1 MVERLLIHVFVIGLW
16 CNGSTEDFGSSDSG
30 SNPDSLV
37 VFLLCKFLRKD
48 VMMMDYMI
56 VNPQKTLYIR
66 TDGGQPVTCS
76 KQNRQGFEYSKA
88 CNILAHLPKKLH
100 KFHFR
105 VEAIPEIGVSPSGK
119 SSPIKHEKQPTP
131 KYIKMPY
138 EVSNEVQGWLDRVKE
153 CNGLAKDAASRKSE
167 LLSQLSNV
175 DRELSNCLHEIE
187 LTGNM
192 NACDGYKEYKRA
204 KTILKRR
211 RIIKDE
217 LSVVD
222 SILTS
227 NLQSMATDRIQKVVN
242 GLGKRKFMIRDVDLD
257 EIYIE
262 G

>member
-76 KQNRQGFEYSKA
+76 KQNRQRFEYSKA

-119 SSPIKHEKQPTP
+119 SSSIKHEKQPTP

-138 EVSNEVQGWLDRVKE
+138 EVPNEVQGWLDRVKE

-175 DRELSNCLHEIE
+175 DKELSNCLHEIE

-204 KTILKRR
+204 KTILKKR
-211 RIIKDE
+211 RIVKDE

-227 NLQSMATDRIQKVVN
+227 NLQSMETDRIQKVVD
-242 GLGKRKFMIRDVDLD
+242 GLSKRKFTIRDVDLD
-257 EIYIE
+257 KIYIE
-262 G
+262 D

>member
-1 MVERLLIHVFVIGLW
+1 MDFDSMIT
-16 CNGSTEDFGSSDSG
+16 GSI
-30 SNPDSLV
+30 PVSLV
-37 VFLLCKFLRKD
+37 VFLLCKFIRKG
-48 VMMMDYMI
+48 VIIVDYVI

-66 TDGGQPVTCS
+66 TENGQPITCS
-76 KQNRQGFEYSKA
+76 KQNRQRFEYSKA

-105 VEAIPEIGVSPSGK
+105 VEAIPEIGVSPPSV
-119 SSPIKHEKQPTP
+119 SSSIKHEQPTP

-138 EVSNEVQGWLDRVKE
+138 EVPNEVQEWLDRVKE

-167 LLSQLSNV
+167 LLLQLSNV
-175 DRELSNCLHEIE
+175 DKELSNCLHEIE
-187 LTGNM
+187 LTGSM
-192 NACDGYKEYKRA
+192 NACNGYKEYRRT
-204 KTILKRR
+204 KTILERR
-211 RIIKDE
+211 RVIKDE

-227 NLQSMATDRIQKVVN
+227 NLQSIATDRIQKVVN
-242 GLGKRKFMIRDVDLD
+242 GLSKRKFVVRDVDLD

>member
-1 MVERLLIHVFVIGLW
+1 MVERLLIRVNIIGLQ
-16 CNGSTEDFGSSDSG
+16 CNGSTEDFGSLNSG
-30 SNPDSLV
+30 SIPEDLV
-37 VFLLCKFLRKD
+37 VFLLCKFMGKD
-48 VMMMDYMI
+48 VVSVDYVI
-56 VNPQKTLYIR
+56 ANPQKTLYIR

-76 KQNRQGFEYSKA
+76 KQNRQRFEYSKA

-100 KFHFR
+100 KFHFK
-105 VEAIPEIGVSPSGK
+105 VEAIPENGASPPDELL
-119 SSPIKHEKQPTP
+119 PIKHEERSTP
-131 KYIKMPY
+131 KYIKTPY
-138 EVSNEVQGWLDRVKE
+138 EVPNEVQGWLDRVKE

-242 GLGKRKFMIRDVDLD
+242 GLGKRRFVIRDVDLD
-257 EIYIE
+257 EIYTE

>member
-1 MVERLLIHVFVIGLW
+1 MIAV
-16 CNGSTEDFGSSDSG
+16 
-30 SNPDSLV
+30 
-37 VFLLCKFLRKD
+37 
-48 VMMMDYMI
+48 DYMI

-76 KQNRQGFEYSKA
+76 KQNRQRFEYSKA

-119 SSPIKHEKQPTP
+119 SSSIKHEEQPTP

-138 EVSNEVQGWLDRVKE
+138 EVPNEVQGWLDRMKE
-153 CNGLAKDAASRKSE
+153 CNGLAKDAAGRKSE

-187 LTGNM
+187 LTENM

-204 KTILKRR
+204 KTILKKR

-242 GLGKRKFMIRDVDLD
+242 GLGKRRFVIRDVDLD